1 MVDNF
6 VTKYGKLYKSVKL
19 IRDTEFVNERTAK
32 NIGMQVITQL

>member
-6 VTKYGKLYKSVKL
+6 VTKYGKLYSSVKV

-32 NIGMQVITQL
+32 NIGMQVIP